1 MIDIFTG
8 KGDMGQFQIP
18 EHSTGFVAQGAGV
31 RSPYVLWISGI
42 REPGTGMSPLTATP
56 LLDSYILRA
65 FYLPTNLNSRKMAS
79 SHSIFSVT
87 QVFPIDKIQIALRI
101 GVSKKCVLFWLLVF

>member
-31 RSPYVLWISGI
+31 RSPYVL
-42 REPGTGMSPLTATP
+42 
-56 LLDSYILRA
+56 
-65 FYLPTNLNSRKMAS
+65 
-79 SHSIFSVT
+79 
-87 QVFPIDKIQIALRI
+87 
-101 GVSKKCVLFWLLVF
+101 

>member
-79 SHSIFSVT
+79 SHAIFSVT

-101 GVSKKCVLFWLLVF
+101 GVSKKCVLLWLLLF